1 MTPSCR
7 LMDFTN
13 SKILCIFAHP
23 DDESYIVG
31 GTIARAVNEGAE
43 VTVISATKGDKGF
56 QHINDDAQKQKIMET
71 RKQELERAADILGIR
86 EIILWDYPDGGLDSL
101 RDKEQEL
108 TNKLINAIN
117 SVYPNT
123 IITFGPDGV
132 SGHRDHIAIGA
143 LAVKTA
149 RAYAERRRKEAWND
163 ADIKVYGV
171 TIPREFN
178 HAMEQVIASRR
189 RTTGHYDKSRATA
202 SPALREVERVDI
214 ANFTE
219 KKFAAMRAH
228 SSQNPEGLIA
238 AYTSQPKEFWT
249 YEYFLPLL

>member
-7 LMDFTN
+7 LMDLKDSN
-13 SKILCIFAHP
+13 ILCIFAHP

-56 QHINDDAQKQKIMET
+56 QHIKGSSEKERLTHIREEELKNAAQ
-71 RKQELERAADILGIR
+71 ILGVKKIL
-86 EIILWDYPDGGLDSL
+86 LWDYPDGGLDNL
-101 RDKEQEL
+101 GIREKELGDRLVEVI
-108 TNKLINAIN
+108 KKIEPDLIL
-117 SVYPNT
+117 
-123 IITFGPDGV
+123 TFGPDGV

-143 LAVKTA
+143 LAQKA
-149 RAYAERRRKEAWND
+149 AHAYADSRGKNTRTHAE
-163 ADIKVYGV
+163 IVVYGV
-171 TIPREFN
+171 TIPREF
-178 HAMEQVIASRR
+178 AADIEAVLATRKK
-189 RTTGHYDKSRATA
+189 TTAHYHHRMCDDA
-202 SPALREVERVDI
+202 PALAQVERVDI
-214 ANFTE
+214 ANFVE

-238 AYTSQPKEFWT
+238 AGTSHPKEFWT